1 VCRPAPARINSLARL
16 WWWRWPSI
24 ARGGADDDCPPPWTD
39 CLLCYGTVFSTEKR
53 HTDISTRNNHG
64 VVHVCCSNSFL
75 HSVYHGVRAAA
86 IGLNFSLS
94 LSFAHFIFGTDTDY
108 GSGIR
113 IRVARKGQKDHW
125 HSTCFSKQ
133 QLRWMRRSGTDFGD
147 AAA

>member
-1 VCRPAPARINSLARL
+1 MMIGVSAGRPAPARINSLSRL
-16 WWWRWPSI
+16 WRWPSI

-86 IGLNFSLS
+86 IGLNFFSLS
-94 LSFAHFIFGTDTDY
+94 LFCPLHFWDGH
-108 GSGIR
+108 GLWVR
-113 IRVARKGQKDHW
+113 
-125 HSTCFSKQ
+125 HSHS
-133 QLRWMRRSGTDFGD
+133 RRAKRAERPLAFDLLQ
-147 AAA
+147 